1 MSMNPVKTTKY
12 INSKYTEYLKSI
24 LTVKDNVIRE
34 KAISKIKKENKFI
47 KGPFIEITPPFQTG
61 KSIKELIDEGI
72 LSIEFKEINKSLDND
87 RSLYKHQEVA
97 IRKIVN
103 DSKNLIVATGTGSGK
118 TECFLIPIVNYLM
131 KQKENGTLNS
141 GVRALLLYPM
151 NALANDQVKR
161 LRSLLKDYPDITFGR
176 YTGETSESTAK
187 ALQDYRA
194 QNNGEDPIS
203 NELISREQ
211 MRKNPPHFLLTN
223 YAMLEY
229 LLLRPKDNDFF
240 DGEYSD
246 EWKFIVLDE
255 AHSYKGANGAEV
267 SLLLKRFKERINGS
281 EEGKIQCI
289 ATSATLGGGKE
300 DYPKV
305 AQFASDLF
313 SEKFYPED
321 IVESSRVNIASRVN
335 PSVYRNHNFYNNL
348 KDDYY
353 LFMEGKK
360 TLGELKNEYK
370 INYDTDD
377 IYRVLYEILK
387 DDENLLILQKELG
400 QGTES
405 IDKVV
410 DIVFKKDTVDYKK
423 KEDAL
428 ISLVDISSKAKKDEN
443 SKALLPARYHL
454 FVRAL
459 EGMYASFYPNKEV
472 YLERREKIKV
482 ANNSE
487 VTVFELANCQK
498 CGQEYIVGTIDKLG
512 YLKHYT
518 TDFEDSSKTIV
529 YFMIDNSQE
538 DIDSIDEDEGIIF
551 DADNSKAEDWILCS
565 VCGKLEKAG
574 KDSGFSCC
582 NVNDNKKYIK
592 VKRILKK
599 SHSLNSCM
607 ACGGVSP
614 NIVKRF
620 LTSYDPA
627 TNVLARSLY
636 EMVPSSTMQ
645 TKIEFVDDSSEN
657 VEDDWFIDEDS
668 FDEVSSTLASNRCKE
683 EKKLLVFSDNR
694 QEAAF
699 FGAYMDNRYNQLLWR
714 KILLRS
720 LEELKLICDDDIRV
734 DGLATRM
741 VKLAVDAGV
750 FDETFSLEDKKR
762 IAYGCIIKEL
772 IAIERNTGLEGL
784 GLIKIAP
791 VKIGLNKSKEYKP
804 LNINAEELET
814 LINIILDSF
823 RFSSCISYPSSIS
836 PLDEIFAPRNRNV
849 YFRTEGAEN
858 GKNVSILGALPSENT
873 ENKRSNFIK
882 KVLIK
887 NGVSQEEARNQSK
900 EILKNILNLFEKHLI
915 SRLYVEIANIDKF
928 GIVKRLNYKMWNIS
942 LASSEDNLYI
952 CNKCGKVTSNNIKNI
967 CPEFRCDGELI
978 ELNNR
983 QTSKYDYY
991 RDLYSDKRIIPMVA
1005 KEHTAQLTSTA
1016 ASELQ
1021 KKFESGKVN
1030 VLSCSTTFEMGVD
1043 VGQLE
1048 AIFMRNVPPETA
1060 NYIQRAG
1067 RAGRRGASTAFV
1079 LTFARRRSHDLNYY
1093 NNPTKI
1099 IHGSIQAPY
1108 IEIKNEK
1115 IIKRH
1120 INSVIF
1126 AYFFRCN
1133 PELFRNTEDF
1143 FILSEDMYATKKVK
1157 ELLESH
1163 PKDLISSLKKIVPN
1177 SLHKKLGLDDW
1188 SFIDELCGEDG
1199 SFTKI
1204 EIEYRNN
1211 LKELDTIKQEKF
1223 EKGQN
1228 TDYINRIMNTY
1239 KKKSNINYL
1248 SDRNILPKY
1257 GFPVD
1262 VVSLDILN
1270 DSADAKNVDLSRDL
1284 KVAIT
1289 EFAPGSS
1296 LVANGKLWTSY
1307 SINIAT
1313 NKGWPTYEYAI
1324 CTKCKKIYTVQSDLG
1339 NTERY
1344 INSICECGNEL
1355 QRRFFIKPQFGF
1367 STCLEAPKTPGE
1379 NRPSKFYATN
1389 ITFDDFEKLDKYQER
1404 EVITDTID
1412 LNEYKVLYRYSPMGR
1427 FVLVNKGIGNLG
1439 FRVCKLCG
1447 YATAEPQDKKTKF
1460 THKNK
1465 FGSTCASTN
1474 FYMTDLGHEFTTDVL
1489 QITLPPIGELSEN
1502 LWITLLYSIIEGA
1515 CETFDI
1521 VRSDINGC
1529 LYYNNNN
1536 YMYPSIILFDEVAG
1550 GAGHV
1555 KKISTNIKEV
1565 LKSAYDK
1572 VSNCECGEETSC
1584 YGCLRNYNNQLFH
1597 EKIQRGLAKEYL
1609 GTLLNR

>member
-1 MSMNPVKTTKY
+1 MSMNPVKTTEYIGDKY
-12 INSKYTEYLKSI
+12 NEYLESI
-24 LTVKDNVIRE
+24 LTVKDNDIRE
-34 KAISKIKKENKFI
+34 KAVNKIKRGNKFI
-47 KGPFIEITPPFQTG
+47 KGPFIEITPPFVVG
-61 KSIKELIDEGI
+61 KSIKELINEGI
-72 LSIEFKEINKSLDND
+72 LSDEFKYIDETLKND

-97 IRKIVN
+97 IRKIVECN
-103 DSKNLIVATGTGSGK
+103 KNIIVATGTGSGK

-131 KQKENGTLNS
+131 RQKENGTLNP

-151 NALANDQVKR
+151 NALANDQIKR

-176 YTGETSESTAK
+176 YTGETIKDTAK
-187 ALQDYRA
+187 AIQDYRS
-194 QNNGEDPIS
+194 QNNGEDPMT

-211 MRKNPPHFLLTN
+211 MRKNPPHILLTN

-229 LLLRPKDNDFF
+229 LLLRPEDNDFF
-240 DGEYSD
+240 DGEYSS

-267 SLLLKRFKERINGS
+267 SLLLKRLKERINGG

-300 DYPKV
+300 DYNKV

-313 SEKFYPED
+313 SEKFYSED
-321 IVESSRVNIASRVN
+321 IVESSRVNMTLGGIN
-335 PSVYRNHNFYNNL
+335 YIYRNCDFYNNL

-360 TLGELKNEYK
+360 TLDQLISKYEA
-370 INYDTDD
+370 D
-377 IYRVLYEILK
+377 IETNNVDRLLFEILK
-387 DDENLLILQKELG
+387 NDENLLTLQKELA
-400 QGTES
+400 QETKS
-405 IDKVV
+405 IEKVV
-410 DIVFKKDTVDYKK
+410 DLVFRKDAVEYKK
-423 KEDAL
+423 KEKGL
-428 ISLVDISSKAKKDEN
+428 ISLVDLASKAKVDNE

-459 EGMYASFYPNKEV
+459 EGMYASFYPKKEV
-472 YLERREKIKV
+472 YLERREKIR
-482 ANNSE
+482 ADNNLDVS
-487 VTVFELANCQK
+487 VFELANCQK
-498 CGQEYIVGTIDKLG
+498 CGQEYIVGSIDKLG
-512 YLKHYT
+512 YLRHYT
-518 TDFEDSSKTIV
+518 TDFEDLNKSLT
-529 YFMIDNSQE
+529 YFMIDNSNE
-538 DIDSIDEDEGIIF
+538 EIDSIDEDEEIIYK
-551 DADNSKAEDWILCS
+551 AGNSKAEDWILCS
-565 VCGKLEKAG
+565 VCGKVERAG
-574 KDSGFSCC
+574 KVSGITCC
-582 NVNDNKKYIK
+582 NVSDNRKYIK
-592 VKRILKK
+592 VKKIVKK
-599 SHSLNSCM
+599 GHSLNSCM

-636 EMVPSSTMQ
+636 EMIPSSIIE
-645 TKIEFVDDSSEN
+645 TKNELVDDMNEKVQDEWFVD
-657 VEDDWFIDEDS
+657 EDV
-668 FDEVSSTLASNRCKE
+668 FDEISSTNDNNMCKE

-699 FGAYMDNRYNQLLWR
+699 FGAYMDNKYNQLLWR
-714 KILLRS
+714 KILLRA
-720 LEELKLICDDDIRV
+720 LEELKADCDGDIRT

-741 VKLAVDAGV
+741 VKLASQSGV
-750 FDETFSLEDKKR
+750 FDETFSLGDKKR
-762 IAYGCIIKEL
+762 ITYSFIIKEL

-784 GLIKIAP
+784 GLIKITP
-791 VKIGLNKSKEYKP
+791 VKIGINKSKKYET
-804 LNINAEELET
+804 LNINGEELET
-814 LINIILDSF
+814 LLNVILDSF
-823 RFSSCISYPSSIS
+823 RFSSCISYPNSIS

-849 YFRTEGAEN
+849 YFRTEKAEN
-858 GKNVSILGALPSENT
+858 GKDISILSALPSENT

-882 KVLIK
+882 KILIK
-887 NGVSQEEARNQSK
+887 NGISKEEAKSKSK
-900 EILKNILNLFEKHLI
+900 EILKNVLSIFEDVLI
-915 SRLYVEIANIDKF
+915 KRLYIEKF
-928 GIVKRLNYKMWNIS
+928 NEGSYGVVKRLNYKLWNIS
-942 LASSEDNLYI
+942 IASSEDDLFI

-983 QTSKYDYY
+983 ETSKYDYY
-991 RDLYSDKRIIPMVA
+991 RKLYADRKIVPMTA

-1048 AIFMRNVPPETA
+1048 AIFMRNVPPETS

-1067 RAGRRGASTAFV
+1067 RAGRRGSSTAFA

-1093 NNPTKI
+1093 NNPTKM
-1099 IHGSIQAPY
+1099 IHGTIKAPY
-1108 IEIKNEK
+1108 IEVKNEK
-1115 IIKRH
+1115 IVKRH
-1120 INSVIF
+1120 MYSVIF
-1126 AYFFRCN
+1126 AYFFRHY
-1133 PELFRNTEDF
+1133 PELFKNTEDLF
-1143 FILSEDMYATKKVK
+1143 VLSEDMYATKKVMQ
-1157 ELLESH
+1157 LLESK
-1163 PKDLISSLKKIVPN
+1163 PKDLMISLKNIVPN
-1177 SLHKKLGLDDW
+1177 SLHKKLGLDNW
-1188 SFIDELCGEDG
+1188 SYIDELCGEEG
-1199 SFTKI
+1199 NLTKV
-1204 EIEYRNN
+1204 EIEFRNN
-1211 LKELDTIKQEKF
+1211 LKELSRIKQEKYD
-1223 EKGQN
+1223 KGQN

-1239 KKKSNINYL
+1239 KKKSIINYL
-1248 SDRNILPKY
+1248 SDKNILPKY

-1270 DSADAKNVDLSRDL
+1270 DSLDAKNIDLSRDL
-1284 KVAIT
+1284 KMAIT

-1324 CTKCKKIYTVQSDLG
+1324 CSKCKKIHTTQSDLG

-1344 INSICECGNEL
+1344 IESICDCGEEL

-1367 STCLEAPKTPGE
+1367 STSLEIPKTPGE

-1389 ITFDDFEKLDKYQER
+1389 ITFDDFEKLDKYQEK
-1404 EVITDTID
+1404 EVISDTLKVNGSDI
-1412 LNEYKVLYRYSPMGR
+1412 LYKYSPMGR
-1427 FVLVNKGIGNLG
+1427 FFLVNKGIGNLG

-1447 YATAEPQDKKTKF
+1447 YATAEPQDKKAKF

-1465 FGSTCASTN
+1465 FGSICASTN

-1489 QITLPPIGELSEN
+1489 QITLPPIGQLSEN

-1515 CETFDI
+1515 CDNFDI

-1529 LYYNNNN
+1529 LYFNNNN

-1555 KKISTNIKEV
+1555 KKISSNIKQV
-1565 LKSAYDK
+1565 LQSAYDK
-1572 VSNCECGEETSC
+1572 VSKCECGEETSC

-1609 GTLLNR
+1609 GALLGK

>member
-1 MSMNPVKTTKY
+1 MRLPC
-12 INSKYTEYLKSI
+12 EYLESI

-34 KAISKIKKENKFI
+34 KAVSKIKRENKFI
-47 KGPFIEITPPFQTG
+47 KGPFIEITPPFVTG
-61 KSIKELIDEGI
+61 RSIKELIDEGV
-72 LSIEFKEINKSLDND
+72 LSSEFKQINEALNND

-97 IRKIVN
+97 IRKIVDEN
-103 DSKNLIVATGTGSGK
+103 KNLIVATGTGSGK
-118 TECFLIPIVNYLM
+118 TECFLIPIVDYLM
-131 KQKENGTLNS
+131 KQKETGTLNP

-161 LRSLLKDYPDITFGR
+161 LRMLLKDYPDLTFGR
-176 YTGETSESTAK
+176 YTGETKPDTVK
-187 ALQDYRA
+187 ALQDYKA
-194 QNNGEDPIS
+194 QNNGEDPLP
-203 NELISREQ
+203 NELVSREQ

-229 LLLRPKDNDFF
+229 LLLRPEDNDFF

-246 EWKFIVLDE
+246 EWKYIVLDE

-267 SLLLKRFKERINGS
+267 SLLLKRLKERINGC

-321 IVESSRVNIASRVN
+321 IVESSRLNIASRVN
-335 PSVYRNHNFYNNL
+335 SCVYRNCDFYNEL
-348 KDDYY
+348 KDNYY
-353 LFMEGKK
+353 LFIEGKK
-360 TLGELKNEYK
+360 TLSELKSDYK
-370 INYDTDD
+370 ISDNTDD
-377 IYRVLYEILK
+377 IDKILYEILK
-387 DDENLLILQKELG
+387 DDENLLALQKELG
-400 QGTES
+400 QQTQS

-410 DIVFKKDTVDYKK
+410 ELVFKQDIVIYKK
-423 KEDAL
+423 KEEAL
-428 ISLVDISSKAKKDEN
+428 ISLIDISSKAKVDKE

-472 YLERREKIKV
+472 YLERREKIRV
-482 ANNSE
+482 TNNSE

-498 CGQEYIVGTIDKLG
+498 CGQEYIVGTVDKLG

-518 TDFEDSSKTIV
+518 SDFEDSSKTMA
-529 YFMIDNSQE
+529 YFMINSSE
-538 DIDSIDEDEGIIF
+538 EEMDSIDEDEGLIYET
-551 DADNSKAEDWILCS
+551 DNSKAEDWILCS
-565 VCGKLEKAG
+565 VCGKAEKAG
-574 KDSGFSCC
+574 KVSGFTCC
-582 NVNDNKKYIK
+582 NVNDNRKYIK

-599 SHSLNSCM
+599 GFSLNSCM

-614 NIVKRF
+614 SIVKRF

-627 TNVLARSLY
+627 TNILARSLY
-636 EMVPSSTMQ
+636 EMIPSST
-645 TKIEFVDDSSEN
+645 IENKCELVDDN
-657 VEDDWFIDEDS
+657 NDNAEDDWFVDGDA
-668 FDEVSSTLASNRCKE
+668 FDEVSSTLVNNVCKE
-683 EKKLLVFSDNR
+683 EKKLLIFSDNR

-714 KILLRS
+714 KILLKA
-720 LEELKLICDDDIRV
+720 LEELKADGDEDIRV

-741 VKLAVDAGV
+741 IKLALEAGV

-762 IAYGCIIKEL
+762 IAYGWIMKEL

-784 GLIKIAP
+784 GLIKIMP
-791 VKIGLNKSKEYKP
+791 VKLGMNKSKRYEP
-804 LNINAEELET
+804 LNMNGEELET
-814 LINIILDSF
+814 LIIIILNSF
-823 RFSSCISYPSSIS
+823 RFTSCISYPNSIS

-849 YFRTEGAEN
+849 YFRTEQAESA
-858 GKNVSILGALPSENT
+858 KNISVLGALPSEKT

-882 KVLIK
+882 KILIK
-887 NGVSQEEARNQSK
+887 NGMSQEEAKSKSK
-900 EILKNILNLFEKHLI
+900 EILKNILSLFEEFLI
-915 SRLYVEIANIDKF
+915 KKSYIEKVNEGSF
-928 GIVKRLNYKMWNIS
+928 GIINRLNYKMWNMSIAS
-942 LASSEDNLYI
+942 LEDNLSI
-952 CNKCGKVTSNNIKNI
+952 CSKCGKVTSNNIKNI
-967 CPEFRCDGELI
+967 CPEFRCDGELM
-978 ELNNR
+978 ELNHR
-983 QTSKYDYY
+983 QPSKYDYY
-991 RDLYSDKRIIPMVA
+991 RELYSDRRIVPMIA

-1048 AIFMRNVPPETA
+1048 AIFMRNVPPETS

-1067 RAGRRGASTAFV
+1067 RAGRRGSSTAFV
-1079 LTFARRRSHDLNYY
+1079 LTFARRRSHDLNYF
-1093 NNPTKI
+1093 NSPTKI
-1099 IHGSIQAPY
+1099 IHGAIKAPY
-1108 IEIKNEK
+1108 IEVKNEK
-1115 IIKRH
+1115 IVKRH
-1120 INSVIF
+1120 MNSVIF
-1126 AYFFRCN
+1126 AYFFRKY
-1133 PELFRNTEDF
+1133 PELFKNTENF
-1143 FILSEDMYATKKVK
+1143 FILNEEMYATNKVK

-1163 PKDLISSLKKIVPN
+1163 PLDLITSLKKVVPN
-1177 SLHKKLGLDDW
+1177 SLHEKLGLEDW
-1188 SFIDELCGEDG
+1188 NFINELCGEDG
-1199 SFTKI
+1199 NFTKI
-1204 EIEYRNN
+1204 EVEYRNN
-1211 LKELDTIKQEKF
+1211 LKELERIKQEKY

-1228 TDYINRIMNTY
+1228 IDYINRIMNTY

-1270 DSADAKNVDLSRDL
+1270 DSIDAKNVDLSRDL

-1324 CTKCKKIYTVQSDLG
+1324 CTKCKKIHTAQSDLG
-1339 NTERY
+1339 NSDKY
-1344 INSICECGNEL
+1344 IDPICECGEEL

-1389 ITFDDFEKLDKYQER
+1389 VTFDDFERLDKYQEK
-1404 EVITDTID
+1404 EVISEAIN
-1412 LNEYKVLYRYSPMGR
+1412 LNDNEILYKYSPMGR

-1439 FRVCKLCG
+1439 FRVCKWCG
-1447 YATAEPQDKKTKF
+1447 YATGEIQDKKEKF

-1465 FGSTCASTN
+1465 FGSTCTSTN
-1474 FYMTDLGHEFTTDVL
+1474 YYRTDLGHEFTTDVL
-1489 QITLPPIGELSEN
+1489 QITLPPIGNLSEN

-1515 CETFDI
+1515 CSTFDI

-1555 KKISTNIKEV
+1555 KKISSNIKQV
-1565 LKSAYDK
+1565 LKTAYDK

-1584 YGCLRNYNNQLFH
+1584 YGCLRNYNNQISH

-1609 GTLLNR
+1609 GSLLEN